1 MLAVVAATSLGLPK
15 TTSPNL
21 NNLDAKISPVSVDG
35 EEDYPD
41 NAEGSPS
48 SSSGD
53 DDEDADNSLK
63 AYPASQSR
71 VATLCFRNY
80 HPRSRIAK
88 TIVNPNRNA
97 SQSYV
102 KQHGRKI
109 SPRRKPVQC
118 K

>member
-53 DDEDADNSLK
+53 EVRSGRHWHRAISEHL
-63 AYPASQSR
+63 PP
-71 VATLCFRNY
+71 TL
-80 HPRSRIAK
+80 
-88 TIVNPNRNA
+88 
-97 SQSYV
+97 
-102 KQHGRKI
+102 
-109 SPRRKPVQC
+109 
-118 K
+118 